1 MLERLIITL
10 IFAAGF
16 LLVCWTLMEYW
27 LRSSRRTTE
36 TGLRDKTIF
45 VIGKFCQAIQ
55 QKKNFRHIWMEEEFG
70 NAHLNDFHSVKSTA
84 ETNEHAEGREQGSR
98 YQEKKYKMEVN
109 M

>member
-1 MLERLIITL
+1 
-10 IFAAGF
+10 
-16 LLVCWTLMEYW
+16 MEYW

-55 QKKNFRHIWMEEEFG
+55 QKKNFRHICMEEEFG
-70 NAHLNDFHSVKSTA
+70 NAHLNDFHSVKNTA

-98 YQEKKYKMEVN
+98 YQEKKYKMKVN

>member
-1 MLERLIITL
+1 MLERLIVTL

-45 VIGKFCQAIQ
+45 VIGRSARLFSRKRTSATSGW
-55 QKKNFRHIWMEEEFG
+55 REFG
-70 NAHLNDFHSVKSTA
+70 SAHLNDFHSVQNTG
-84 ETNEHAEGREQGSR
+84 TVNEHTEGREQGSR
-98 YQEKKYKMEVN
+98 YQEKKYKMKVN

>member
-16 LLVCWTLMEYW
+16 LLVCWTFMEYW

-36 TGLRDKTIF
+36 TGLRDKTILA
-45 VIGKFCQAIQ
+45 VGRFCQAVQ
-55 QKKNFRHIWMEEEFG
+55 QKKNFRHIWMEEKFG
-70 NAHLNDFHSVKSTA
+70 STHLSDLHSRKETA
-84 ETNEHAEGREQGSR
+84 ETNEHPEGREQGSR
-98 YQEKKYKMEVN
+98 YHEKKYKMKVN

>member
-1 MLERLIITL
+1 MFHLIIDYFSKRINIKITNKTWKGVFIMLERLIITL

-55 QKKNFRHIWMEEEFG
+55 QKKNFRHIWMEEE
-70 NAHLNDFHSVKSTA
+70 S
-84 ETNEHAEGREQGSR
+84 E
-98 YQEKKYKMEVN
+98 MPI
-109 M
+109 